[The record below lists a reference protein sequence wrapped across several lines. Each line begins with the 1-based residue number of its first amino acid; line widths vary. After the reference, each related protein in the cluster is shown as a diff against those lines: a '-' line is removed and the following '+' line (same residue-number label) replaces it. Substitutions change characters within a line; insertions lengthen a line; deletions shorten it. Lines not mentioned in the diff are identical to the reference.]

1 MIRKQEEEEKDFL
14 IESNAKVEWS
24 SYPSPWPPPPQ
35 IPHHVSPFHFFC
47 SVGRRRREESAQAH
61 FPTTTTDT
69 TYNYLAYIDV
79 RTHIRVGSDRQD
91 ISTISALDMMQKKLK
106 KNLIEE
112 DRSANKE
119 EEKIIG
125 SHLRKFPWMPL
136 YIYYRQVS
144 HKDVL
149 YVYFQKTKISSKRM
163 FHK

>member
-1 MIRKQEEEEKDFL
+1 MRKQEEEEKDFL

-79 RTHIRVGSDRQD
+79 RTHIRVGSDRQE
-91 ISTISALDMMQKKLK
+91 ISTISALNILMQKKLT
-106 KNLIEE
+106 
-112 DRSANKE
+112 ANEE

-125 SHLRKFPWMPL
+125 SHLRKVPWMPL
-136 YIYYRQVS
+136 YIYYWQVS

-149 YVYFQKTKISSKRM
+149 YVYFQKTKLSSKRM